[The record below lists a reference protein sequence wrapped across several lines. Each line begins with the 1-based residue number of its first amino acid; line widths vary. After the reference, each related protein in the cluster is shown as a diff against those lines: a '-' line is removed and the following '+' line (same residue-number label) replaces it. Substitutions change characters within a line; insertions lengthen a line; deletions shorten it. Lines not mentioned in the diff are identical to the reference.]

1 VLIDEVH
8 IGEIRS
14 RYEGLAPVMD
24 ERVTRLWAACEAKA
38 LGRGGIAAVTEATGI
53 LGKRIWSGMR
63 ELKEIGR
70 RPPTEPPRQQRVR
83 RPGAGR
89 KPLTE
94 KDPTLLTDLD
104 GLVEPVTR
112 GDPESPLRWTCKS
125 VRKLADELRAM
136 GHQVGPQKV
145 SELLHDMDYSLQGT
159 RKTREGSAHP
169 DRNEQFEHINA
180 QARTFQ
186 RAGEPVISVDTK
198 KKELVGDFANAG
210 KEWRPTGEPE
220 PVRVHDFIDKRLG
233 KAIPYGVYDIGRNE
247 GWVNVGIDH
256 DTAEFAVESIRRW
269 WRRMGRRAYPDAS
282 RLLLTADGGGSNGYR
297 TRLWKLQLQRFADES
312 GLDVTVAHY
321 PPGTSKWNKIEHRMF
336 CHITAELARSSA
348 RECRNRRQPHREH
361 GDEDGTPHQG
371 RPRPP
376 PLREG
381 HHGLRRTTRQSPH
394 QAASLPRR
402 MELHRSFIPDV
413 TAYPSSLAS
422 VISGRRLRAYPDR
435 RRERRE
441 ARANPSTARSVRAGT

>member
-1 VLIDEVH
+1 MLIDEVR

-70 RPPTEPPRQQRVR
+70 HPPTEPPRQQRVR

-94 KDPTLLTDLD
+94 KDPTLVTDLD

-180 QARTFQ
+180 QARTFL
-186 RAGEPVISVDTK
+186 RVGEPVISVDTK

-210 KEWRPTGEPE
+210 KEWRPAGDPE
-220 PVRVHDFIDKRLG
+220 PVRVHDFIDKQLG

-269 WRRMGRRAYPDAS
+269 WRRMGRRVYPDAS

-297 TRLWKLQLQRFADES
+297 TRLWKLELQRFADES

-336 CHITAELARSSA
+336 CHITQNWRGRPLESVETVVSLIGNTVTKTGLRIKAVLDRHLYEKAITVSDDQLASLHIRPHRFHGEWNYTLRSS
-348 RECRNRRQPHREH
+348 P
-361 GDEDGTPHQG
+361 T
-371 RPRPP
+371 
-376 PLREG
+376 
-381 HHGLRRTTRQSPH
+381 
-394 QAASLPRR
+394 
-402 MELHRSFIPDV
+402 
-413 TAYPSSLAS
+413 
-422 VISGRRLRAYPDR
+422 
-435 RRERRE
+435 
-441 ARANPSTARSVRAGT
+441 

>member
-1 VLIDEVH
+1 VLIDEVR

-63 ELKEIGR
+63 ELKEMGR
-70 RPPTEPPRQQRVR
+70 HPPKESPRQQRVR

-94 KDPTLLTDLD
+94 KDPTLVTDLD

-180 QARTFQ
+180 QARTFL

-210 KEWRPTGEPE
+210 KEWRPAGDPE
-220 PVRVHDFIDKRLG
+220 PVRVHDFIDKQLG

-269 WRRMGRRAYPDAS
+269 WRRMGRRVYPDAS

-297 TRLWKLQLQRFADES
+297 TRLWKLELQRFADES

-336 CHITAELARSSA
+336 CHITQNWRGRPLESVETVVSLIGNTVTKTGLRIKAALDRRLYEKAITVSDDQLASLHIRPHRFHGEWNYTLRSS
-348 RECRNRRQPHREH
+348 P
-361 GDEDGTPHQG
+361 T
-371 RPRPP
+371 
-376 PLREG
+376 
-381 HHGLRRTTRQSPH
+381 
-394 QAASLPRR
+394 
-402 MELHRSFIPDV
+402 
-413 TAYPSSLAS
+413 
-422 VISGRRLRAYPDR
+422 
-435 RRERRE
+435 
-441 ARANPSTARSVRAGT
+441 

>member
-1 VLIDEVH
+1 
-8 IGEIRS
+8 
-14 RYEGLAPVMD
+14 MD

-70 RPPTEPPRQQRVR
+70 HPPTEPPRQQRVR

-94 KDPTLLTDLD
+94 KDPTLVTDLD

-180 QARTFQ
+180 QARTFL
-186 RAGEPVISVDTK
+186 RVGEPVISVDTK

-210 KEWRPTGEPE
+210 KEWRPAGDPE
-220 PVRVHDFIDKRLG
+220 PVRVHDFIDKQLG

-269 WRRMGRRAYPDAS
+269 WRRMGRRVYPDAS

-297 TRLWKLQLQRFADES
+297 TRLWKLELQRFADES

-336 CHITAELARSSA
+336 CHITQNWRGRPLESVETVVSLIGNTVTKTGLRIKAVLDRHLYEKAITVSDDQLASLHIRPHRFHGEWNYTLRSS
-348 RECRNRRQPHREH
+348 P
-361 GDEDGTPHQG
+361 T
-371 RPRPP
+371 
-376 PLREG
+376 
-381 HHGLRRTTRQSPH
+381 
-394 QAASLPRR
+394 
-402 MELHRSFIPDV
+402 
-413 TAYPSSLAS
+413 
-422 VISGRRLRAYPDR
+422 
-435 RRERRE
+435 
-441 ARANPSTARSVRAGT
+441 

>member
-1 VLIDEVH
+1 
-8 IGEIRS
+8 
-14 RYEGLAPVMD
+14 MD

-70 RPPTEPPRQQRVR
+70 NPPMEPPRQQRVR

-94 KDPTLLTDLD
+94 KDPTLVTDLD

-169 DRNEQFEHINA
+169 DRNAQFEHINA

-210 KEWRPTGEPE
+210 KEWRPAGNPE
-220 PVRVHDFIDKRLG
+220 PVRVHDFIDKQLG

-269 WRRMGRRAYPDAS
+269 WRRMGRRVYPDAS

-297 TRLWKLQLQRFADES
+297 TRLWKLELQRFADES

-336 CHITAELARSSA
+336 CHITQNWRGRPLESVETVVSLIGNTVTKTGLRIKAALDRRLYEKAITVSDDQFASLHIRPHRFHGEWNYTLRSS
-348 RECRNRRQPHREH
+348 P
-361 GDEDGTPHQG
+361 T
-371 RPRPP
+371 
-376 PLREG
+376 
-381 HHGLRRTTRQSPH
+381 
-394 QAASLPRR
+394 
-402 MELHRSFIPDV
+402 
-413 TAYPSSLAS
+413 
-422 VISGRRLRAYPDR
+422 
-435 RRERRE
+435 
-441 ARANPSTARSVRAGT
+441 

>member
-1 VLIDEVH
+1 VLIDEVR

-14 RYEGLAPVMD
+14 RYEDLAPVMD

-53 LGKRIWSGMR
+53 LGKRIGSGMR

-70 RPPTEPPRQQRVR
+70 HPLTEPPRHQRVR

-94 KDPTLLTDLD
+94 KDPTLVTDLD

-210 KEWRPTGEPE
+210 KEWRPAGDPE

-269 WRRMGRRAYPDAS
+269 WRRMGRRVYPEAS

-297 TRLWKLQLQRFADES
+297 TRLWKLELQRFADES

-336 CHITAELARSSA
+336 CHITQNWRGRPLESVETVVSLIGNTVTKTGLRIKAALDRHLYEKAITVSDDELASLHIKPHHFHGEWNYTVRSS
-348 RECRNRRQPHREH
+348 P
-361 GDEDGTPHQG
+361 T
-371 RPRPP
+371 
-376 PLREG
+376 
-381 HHGLRRTTRQSPH
+381 
-394 QAASLPRR
+394 
-402 MELHRSFIPDV
+402 
-413 TAYPSSLAS
+413 
-422 VISGRRLRAYPDR
+422 
-435 RRERRE
+435 
-441 ARANPSTARSVRAGT
+441 

>member
-1 VLIDEVH
+1 MLIDDARIE
-8 IGEIRS
+8 EIRS
-14 RYEGLAPVMD
+14 RYESLAPVMD

-63 ELKEIGR
+63 DLKEIGR
-70 RPPTEPPRQQRVR
+70 RPPKEAPRLQRVR

-94 KDPTLLTDLD
+94 KDPTLVTDLD

-169 DRNEQFEHINA
+169 DRNAQFEHINA
-180 QARTFQ
+180 QARSFQ

-210 KEWRPTGEPE
+210 KEWRPAGDPE

-247 GWVNVGIDH
+247 GWVNVGVDH

-269 WRRMGRRAYPDAS
+269 WRRMGRQAYPDAS

-297 TRLWKLQLQRFADES
+297 TRLWKVELQRFADES

-321 PPGTSKWNKIEHRMF
+321 PPGTSK
-336 CHITAELARSSA
+336 
-348 RECRNRRQPHREH
+348 
-361 GDEDGTPHQG
+361 
-371 RPRPP
+371 
-376 PLREG
+376 
-381 HHGLRRTTRQSPH
+381 
-394 QAASLPRR
+394 
-402 MELHRSFIPDV
+402 
-413 TAYPSSLAS
+413 
-422 VISGRRLRAYPDR
+422 
-435 RRERRE
+435 
-441 ARANPSTARSVRAGT
+441 

>member
-1 VLIDEVH
+1 MLIDEVR

-14 RYEGLAPVMD
+14 RYESLAPVMD

-70 RPPTEPPRQQRVR
+70 HPPTEPPRQQRVR

-89 KPLTE
+89 KPLIE
-94 KDPTLLTDLD
+94 KDPTLVTDLD

-125 VRKLADELRAM
+125 VRKLAEELRAM

-180 QARTFQ
+180 QARTFL

-210 KEWRPTGEPE
+210 KEWRPAGDPE
-220 PVRVHDFIDKRLG
+220 PVRVHDFIDKQLG

-269 WRRMGRRAYPDAS
+269 WRRMGRRVYPDAS

-297 TRLWKLQLQRFADES
+297 TRLWKLELQRFADES

-336 CHITAELARSSA
+336 CHITQNWRGRPLESVETVVSLIGNTVTKTGLRIKAALDRRLYEKAITVSDDQLASLHIRPHRFHGEWNYTLRSS
-348 RECRNRRQPHREH
+348 P
-361 GDEDGTPHQG
+361 T
-371 RPRPP
+371 
-376 PLREG
+376 
-381 HHGLRRTTRQSPH
+381 
-394 QAASLPRR
+394 
-402 MELHRSFIPDV
+402 
-413 TAYPSSLAS
+413 
-422 VISGRRLRAYPDR
+422 
-435 RRERRE
+435 
-441 ARANPSTARSVRAGT
+441 